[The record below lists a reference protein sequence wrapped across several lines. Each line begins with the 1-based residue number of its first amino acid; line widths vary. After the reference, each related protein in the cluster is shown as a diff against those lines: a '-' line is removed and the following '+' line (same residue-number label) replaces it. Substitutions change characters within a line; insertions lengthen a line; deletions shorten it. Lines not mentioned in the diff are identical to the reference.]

1 MAVADLTI
9 TADREEILEFTKP
22 YLNMDVT
29 ALLKKEHT
37 SEVNRVFAF
46 TRPFSVNVWI
56 SIIVSAYIVALY
68 LWLIGR
74 FSPYDWYFDPPPGSE
89 GDESNFSNSLWFVVG
104 AFMQQGTEN
113 TPRSMSCR
121 TIGFFWW
128 LFVLVIISSYTANLA
143 AFMTHSQ
150 IVTEIQSLKQLAHS
164 PEAYGTVQDSQ
175 VHEYF
180 KYTELHTYQ
189 DMWFRMKSEKDKAMV
204 KTSEEGVK
212 KVQNGN
218 YSFIWDTPYL
228 EYVVHHNDCSLFRLR
243 DTFDSKGY
251 GFALQS
257 GSIWYGAISSEVMKL
272 AEEGFVQE
280 LYDHWWYNDT
290 KCKVDTTMTTSSNSD
305 NGRLTWLDAS
315 GTFYILIIGVV
326 VSLVVLAAELFWD
339 RKGKYQARILAVS
352 FLLM

>member
-9 TADREEILEFTKP
+9 TADREQVLEFTKP

-29 ALLKKEHT
+29 VLLKKKET
-37 SEVNRVFAF
+37 SESNRVFAF
-46 TRPFSVNVWI
+46 TRPFTINVWI
-56 SIIVSAYIVALY
+56 SIIVSILIVALY

-104 AFMQQGTEN
+104 SLMQQGTEN

-150 IVTEIQSLKQLAHS
+150 IVTEIQSLKELAHS
-164 PEAYGTVQDSQ
+164 TEAYGTVQDSQ

-180 KYTELHTYQ
+180 KYAELHTYE
-189 DMWFRMKSEKDKAMV
+189 DMWLRMKSEKDQV
-204 KTSEEGVK
+204 LVETSEDGVK
-212 KVQNGN
+212 KVQNGS
-218 YSFIWDTPYL
+218 YGFIWDTPYL
-228 EYVVHHNDCSLFRLR
+228 EYVVNHEDCDLFHLR

-257 GSIWYGAISSEVMKL
+257 GSIWHEAISAEIMKL
-272 AEEGFVQE
+272 AEEGYVQE
-280 LYDHWWYNDT
+280 LYDRWWRNNIT
-290 KCKVDTTMTTSSNSD
+290 CKVNTTDTTTNSD
-305 NGRLTWLDAS
+305 GRLTWVDAS

-326 VSLVVLAAELFWD
+326 VSLIILAAELFWD

-352 FLLM
+352 SSYI